1 MPKGRRSKK
10 DAMSKILEIL
20 APEDKRKLNAFRRLP
35 NKDKQDQLR
44 LLKTKKYKT
53 RYDMILLNYV

>member
-1 MPKGRRSKK
+1 MPKGRRCKK
-10 DAMSKILEIL
+10 DAISKILEFL
-20 APEDKRKLNAFRRLP
+20 SSEDKRKLNAFSRLP
-35 NKDKQDQLR
+35 KKDRQDQLR

>member
-1 MPKGRRSKK
+1 MPKGRRTKK

-20 APEDKRKLNAFRRLP
+20 SPEDKKKLNAFRRLP
-35 NKDKQDQLR
+35 KKDRQDQLR

>member
-1 MPKGRRSKK
+1 MPKRRRCKK
-10 DAMSKILEIL
+10 DAMSNILETL
-20 APEDKRKLNAFRRLP
+20 SSEDKRKLNAFRRLP
-35 NKDKQDQLR
+35 KKDRQDQLR

>member
-20 APEDKRKLNAFRRLP
+20 SPEDKRKLNAFRRLP
-35 NKDKQDQLR
+35 KKDRQDQLR

-53 RYDMILLNYV
+53 RYDMILLNDV

>member
-10 DAMSKILEIL
+10 DAMSNILEIL
-20 APEDKRKLNAFRRLP
+20 SSEDKRKLNAFRRLP
-35 NKDKQDQLR
+35 KKDRQDQLR